1 MTEMEYIGTATYSPE
16 DNKIRIYPN
25 ERLDS
30 ETYQKV
36 KAAGFKWAPK
46 QELFV
51 APMWTPDR
59 EDLAI
64 ELCGDIGDEDT
75 SLVDRAEERA
85 ERFEEYSD
93 KREKE
98 AYQAS
103 ESVKQLT
110 DNIPIG
116 QPILIGHHSE
126 KRARKDAKRIENG
139 MRKAVKLWETSKYWE
154 DRAKGAISHAK
165 YKELPTVRARRIKK
179 LEADLRKQ
187 EKEKK
192 EAEQFIRL
200 WESIDSE
207 SILKFKEGEQTPER
221 RALWIANRDHVYK
234 CFTLTEYP
242 RKYPASQYEGSMSL
256 WSALTD
262 GVCTAYQ
269 AQEIALKVHARNIK
283 RHERWITHLTN
294 RLTYEKAMLNE
305 AGAGALIEKK
315 PRPKQLPLCNYRAPE
330 GIQIENP
337 YHRGEFETYPQVE
350 MTKAE
355 YGKIPKDYKMVQTAE
370 NSHRIRTTLKMY
382 IPGYIP
388 SQENDRWHR
397 VCVFLTDQKV
407 TEKPDPIEKQQVA
420 PIIKTR
426 PVYKPPAR
434 TEFDDLKDTLKEG
447 IKTVSAPQ
455 LFPTPEPI
463 AVKMVELAE
472 IEPGHDVLEPSA
484 GTGNLLKSLPCI
496 RPNGSVTAIEINQNL
511 KPYLEPWADNITI
524 DDFLNCH
531 EIGNFDRIIM
541 NPPFSKASDIKHI
554 KHAMTFLKP
563 GGRLVALCA
572 NGPRQ
577 NEQLRPLADHWEV
590 LPEGSFKQA
599 GTNVNIALMVI
610 NN

>member
-16 DNKIRIYPN
+16 DNKIRLYPD

-59 EDLAI
+59 EDLAL
-64 ELCGDIGDEDT
+64 ELCGEIGDEDT

-85 ERFEEYSD
+85 ERFEEYSE
-93 KREKE
+93 KRENE

-110 DNIPIG
+110 DNIPLG

-126 KRARKDAKRIENG
+126 KRARKDAQKIENG
-139 MRKAVKLWETSKYWE
+139 IKKAVKLWETSKYWE
-154 DRAKGAISHAK
+154 DRAAGALRHAK
-165 YKELPTVRARRIKK
+165 YKEKPEVRARRIKG

-187 EKEKK
+187 EKDKK
-192 EAEQFIRL
+192 EAVLFIDL
-200 WESIDSE
+200 WNSIDDTTM
-207 SILKFKEGEQTPER
+207 IKFKEGEQTPER
-221 RALWIANRDHVYK
+221 RALWISNRDHVHK
-234 CFTLTEYP
+234 CFTLEEYP
-242 RKYPASQYEGSMSL
+242 REYPASQYEGSMSL

-262 GVCTAYQ
+262 GVCTPYQ
-269 AQEIALKVHARNIK
+269 AQEIALKVHTRAIEH
-283 RHERWITHLTN
+283 HERLITHLNN

-355 YGKIPKDYKMVQTAE
+355 YGKIDKDNKWTYTVE
-370 NSHRIRTTLKMY
+370 NSHRMRVTLKMY
-382 IPGYIP
+382 TPGYVP

-407 TEKPDPIEKQQVA
+407 TEKPEPIEKQQVA
-420 PIIKTR
+420 PIIKTM
-426 PVYKPPAR
+426 PVYRPPER

-511 KPYLEPWADNITI
+511 KPYIEPWADNIII

-541 NPPFSKASDIKHI
+541 NPPFSNAADIKHI

>member
-1 MTEMEYIGTATYSPE
+1 
-16 DNKIRIYPN
+16 
-25 ERLDS
+25 
-30 ETYQKV
+30 
-36 KAAGFKWAPK
+36 
-46 QELFV
+46 
-51 APMWTPDR
+51 
-59 EDLAI
+59 
-64 ELCGDIGDEDT
+64 
-75 SLVDRAEERA
+75 
-85 ERFEEYSD
+85 
-93 KREKE
+93 
-98 AYQAS
+98 
-103 ESVKQLT
+103 
-110 DNIPIG
+110 
-116 QPILIGHHSE
+116 
-126 KRARKDAKRIENG
+126 
-139 MRKAVKLWETSKYWE
+139 
-154 DRAKGAISHAK
+154 
-165 YKELPTVRARRIKK
+165 
-179 LEADLRKQ
+179 
-187 EKEKK
+187 
-192 EAEQFIRL
+192 
-200 WESIDSE
+200 
-207 SILKFKEGEQTPER
+207 
-221 RALWIANRDHVYK
+221 
-234 CFTLTEYP
+234 
-242 RKYPASQYEGSMSL
+242 
-256 WSALTD
+256 
-262 GVCTAYQ
+262 
-269 AQEIALKVHARNIK
+269 
-283 RHERWITHLTN
+283 
-294 RLTYEKAMLNE
+294 
-305 AGAGALIEKK
+305 
-315 PRPKQLPLCNYRAPE
+315 
-330 GIQIENP
+330 
-337 YHRGEFETYPQVE
+337 